1 MRIKLYKIKE
11 VTYDSKTICFVF
23 DLLVPLKG
31 NKKPKVT
38 INYESEV
45 KANILLYQFN
55 QLKLAKLPEGFIVTE
70 LMKEKV
76 YRDENGLDS

>member
-11 VTYDSKTICFVF
+11 VTYDAKSSSFIF

-31 NKKPKVT
+31 SKKPKVT
-38 INYESEV
+38 IVYESEI

-55 QLKLAKLPEGFIVTE
+55 QLKLAKLPEDFLVTD

-76 YRDENGLDS
+76 TRDDHGNDT